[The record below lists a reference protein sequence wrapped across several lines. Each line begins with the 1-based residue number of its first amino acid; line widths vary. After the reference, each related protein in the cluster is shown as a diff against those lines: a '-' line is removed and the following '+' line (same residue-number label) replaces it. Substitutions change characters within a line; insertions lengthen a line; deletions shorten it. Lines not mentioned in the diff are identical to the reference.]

1 MTKQSIFE
9 TYGNEPTILDGI
21 EHAKKQKDWTGSRG
35 CVFKMISATNHGS
48 GQREAN
54 DYYATDPK
62 CAHDIIRILNP
73 DKEHTT
79 IWEPACGEGYLSKEF
94 EKLGFNV
101 ISSDLIDRG
110 YGTPGVDFLKAE
122 RPSVD
127 GKLLIAT
134 NPPYRYAQ
142 EFVEH
147 SLELLN
153 DGEQAA
159 FFLKLTF
166 LEGQKRQRL
175 FKKLELESV
184 NVYVKRAACVING
197 DFENVNS
204 KGAVAYAWF
213 VFKKGNG
220 KRPVVEWI

>member
-1 MTKQSIFE
+1 MTEPKQSIFE
-9 TYGNEPTILDGI
+9 TYGDEPTILDAI
-21 EHAKKQKDWTGSRG
+21 EHRKKDWTGSRG
-35 CVFKMISATNHGS
+35 CVFKMISATSHGS

-62 CAHDIIRILNP
+62 CAHDIIKILNP
-73 DKEHTT
+73 DKDTT
-79 IWEPACGEGYLSKEF
+79 IWEPACGEGHLSKEF

-110 YGTPGVDFLKAE
+110 YGTTGVDFLKSE

-147 SLELLN
+147 SLEILN
-153 DGEQAA
+153 DGGQAA

-197 DFENVNS
+197 DFENVNNG
-204 KGAVAYAWF
+204 GAVAYAWF

-220 KRPVVEWI
+220 KQPVVEWI